1 MSLDIHGVFLYT
13 NLMITLAR
21 QVQLKLKKFDEVMI
35 KLKTKYV
42 NDKSQKEFEDDLEY
56 RMALKD
62 SEFYSDLHK
71 LDEKIQEIS
80 KLVDNSK

>member
-13 NLMITLAR
+13 ALMITLAR
-21 QVQLKLKKFDEVMI
+21 QVQLKLKKFDELMI
-35 KLKTKYV
+35 KLKIKYNDGSNKNESTNSV
-42 NDKSQKEFEDDLEY
+42 NYLDNVY
-56 RMALKD
+56 G
-62 SEFYSDLHK
+62 DLHK

>member
-13 NLMITLAR
+13 DLMITLAR